1 MAETNQKQN
10 GDSPMDAVR
19 EAAIAIQQSKNVDDD
34 TRDVSQLKVSVLS
47 GFLGAGK
54 TTGELSMC
62 IYIGYI
68 MCSVIYYLAI

>member
-19 EAAIAIQQSKNVDDD
+19 EAATAIQQSKNVDDD
-34 TRDVSQLKVSVLS
+34 TGDDTHAQLKVSVLS

-62 IYIGYI
+62 IYILNI
-68 MCSVIYYLAI
+68 SCVL

>member
-1 MAETNQKQN
+1 MAEANQKQN

-19 EAAIAIQQSKNVDDD
+19 EAATAIQQSKNVDDE

-54 TTGELSMC
+54 TTGTYIVYFILVISCVLS
-62 IYIGYI
+62 
-68 MCSVIYYLAI
+68 

>member
-1 MAETNQKQN
+1 MAETNKKKN
-10 GDSPMDAVR
+10 GDNSPMDAVR

-34 TRDVSQLKVSVLS
+34 IRDDSQLKVSVLS

-62 IYIGYI
+62 I
-68 MCSVIYYLAI
+68 